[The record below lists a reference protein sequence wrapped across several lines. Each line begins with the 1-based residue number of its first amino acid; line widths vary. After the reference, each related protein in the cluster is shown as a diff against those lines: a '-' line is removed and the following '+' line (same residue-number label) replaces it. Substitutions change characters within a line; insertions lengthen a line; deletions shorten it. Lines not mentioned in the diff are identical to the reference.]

1 MPDVARCIA
10 FLRDHAFRVSRRGPS
25 GRFGT
30 ALLRPELPNV
40 WSLNYLL
47 AERELEAATAEALVD
62 EADDLL
68 GSAGLRHRKIE
79 VLDREAGGRLAPQF
93 STLGWHVEHDLV
105 MPHRRPPDRETDA
118 SGVEELETESL
129 VPTWIEGMRRDFAG
143 KEDVIE
149 QLVEHKRVLAADGAR
164 FFGARVNGTIA
175 AYCDL
180 YSDGRTAQ
188 IEAVMTLERFRNRG
202 LARAVV
208 TAALTAAADAGH
220 DLVFLL
226 ADDADWPKKL
236 YEKLGFDIEGDVY
249 EFTLRAPPPSEGG

>member
-1 MPDVARCIA
+1 MPDVERCIA
-10 FLRDHAFRVSRRGPS
+10 FLRDHAFRVSRPGPP

-40 WSLNYLL
+40 WSLNYLF
-47 AERELEAATAEALVD
+47 AERELGAATAQALVD

-68 GSAGLRHRKIE
+68 GSAGLQHRKIE
-79 VLDREAGGRLAPQF
+79 VLDGEAGRRLAPEF
-93 STLGWHVEHDLV
+93 SKLGWHVEHDLV

-118 SGVEELETESL
+118 SAVEELDPESL
-129 VPTWIEGMRRDFAG
+129 APTWAEGMRQDFAG
-143 KEDVIE
+143 KEDVIR

-164 FFGARVNGTIA
+164 FFGVRVDGTIA

-180 YSDGRTAQ
+180 YSDGQTVQ
-188 IEAVMTLERFRNRG
+188 IEAVMTLQRFRNRG

-208 TAALTAAADAGH
+208 TGALAAARAAGH

-226 ADDADWPKKL
+226 ADDADWPKHL
-236 YEKLGFDIEGDVY
+236 YDKLGFDAEGDVY
-249 EFTLRAPPPSEGG
+249 EFTLRAASPI